1 MAATYFFGQIGWLSC
16 KNEIRFRYSFNWAV
30 VEVVIE
36 DYCKNAL
43 VFSTHLSLEN
53 KNAFKRKRQ
62 KSERKSIS
70 ASETIYL
77 YHYHI
82 VMLLVFFESV
92 NVVQ

>member
-1 MAATYFFGQIGWLSC
+1 MPV
-16 KNEIRFRYSFNWAV
+16 K
-30 VEVVIE
+30 
-36 DYCKNAL
+36 
-43 VFSTHLSLEN
+43 EN
-53 KNAFKRKRQ
+53 DK